1 MFNSADCLHYLV
13 SWLFSLSKQLIV
25 YMIKSADCLHYH
37 QLIWQVFQ
45 VATTGSS
52 GPSSLMGVR
61 FAYSAMEQA
70 LPHIVEEVRIKK
82 ETKTNKSSYLMLSRF
97 LYMYIRSGV
106 KVNGWFYWKLG
117 KVWVF
122 PEEIMVLVI
131 SPIFGSKSLL
141 TFLWAKFENMNK
153 FY

>member
-1 MFNSADCLHYLV
+1 
-13 SWLFSLSKQLIV
+13 
-25 YMIKSADCLHYH
+25 
-37 QLIWQVFQ
+37 
-45 VATTGSS
+45 
-52 GPSSLMGVR
+52 MGVR

-117 KVWVF
+117 KSWGF
-122 PEEIMVLVI
+122 PEEMMVLAICI
-131 SPIFGSKSLL
+131 SKPLAQNHCDN
-141 TFLWAKFENMNK
+141 FLVWVVDSNFAGAKFENID
-153 FY
+153 